1 MYHAAGADAMPYSG
15 QKGKSMDKNTA
26 RQTIRANWRQI
37 IPRLT
42 GPAKDKANGEQ
53 SWICPICGHGTHGD
67 GLTFDPT
74 STDGNSLHC
83 FGCSFYGDI
92 IDLYMKLTGTSYP
105 EALSILAQEIGG
117 TIDGQAPS
125 GQQKPLHAQTAE
137 EPAGQQKSR
146 TQATAAATDGQE
158 NPGGEDEQPEPDYTA
173 FYEEANRHLTETDYH
188 RGISLETLNRYKV
201 GFVPNWRHPKAPPA
215 VPPSPRLIIPTSP
228 HSYLARD
235 TRKPIPA
242 DAAKYAKSK
251 VGRVHIFNPAALAAD
266 QSVFVVEGE
275 LDALSIIDVGGAA
288 VALGSVSNWK
298 KFAELVKAQPPTHPI
313 VLALDQDARGQ
324 EAEKQLADT
333 LKGLQ
338 VPFYRQNVT
347 GQHKDANEA
356 LQADR
361 GAFAAA
367 VNAAAEA
374 ALAEAQAQ
382 ADAQREELEHEA
394 AAYSLQN
401 FLDNIAASASATY
414 IPTGFEGL
422 DSILD
427 GGLFPSLYVVGAI
440 SSLGKTTFCL
450 QIADQIAAAG
460 QDVLIFSLEMARNE
474 LISKSISRLTVLQD
488 LQQNGSTSNAKTTRG
503 ILTGSRYASY
513 SRAEKELIKK
523 AVSLYSE
530 TARHIYITEGMGDVG
545 VKEIRER
552 VQRHVRITGR
562 RPVVVIDYLQIIA
575 PADIRATDKQ
585 NTDKAV
591 LELKRLSRDM
601 DIPVVGISSFNRDN
615 YTQPVNLSSFKE
627 SGAIEYSSD
636 VLIGL
641 QYTGMD
647 YQEGE
652 TDKNREKRIRE
663 LLKQAAADAKTG
675 KPQHIHLK
683 ILKNRNGS
691 KGEILLEFYP
701 MFNYFRED
709 TATLA
714 GQAPSRAAKR
724 L

>member
-105 EALSILAQEIGG
+105 EALSILAQEIGV

-201 GFVPNWRHPKAPPA
+201 GFVANWRHPKAPPA
-215 VPPSPRLIIPTSP
+215 VPPSPRLIIPTSSN
-228 HSYLARD
+228 SYLARD

-266 QSVFVVEGE
+266 QPVFVVEGE

-298 KFAELVKAQPPTHPI
+298 KFAELVKAQPPTRPI

-427 GGLFPSLYVVGAI
+427 GGLFPGLYVVGAI

-474 LISKSISRLTVLQD
+474 LIAKSISRLTVLQD

>member
-1 MYHAAGADAMPYSG
+1 
-15 QKGKSMDKNTA
+15 MDKDTA

-37 IPRLT
+37 IARMT
-42 GPAKDKANGEQ
+42 EPAKDKVNGET
-53 SWICPICGHGTHGD
+53 SWICPFCGHGTHGD

-74 STDGNSLHC
+74 SHDGNGLKC
-83 FGCSFYGDI
+83 FGCGWNGDI
-92 IDLYMKLTGTSYP
+92 IDLYMKQTDTSYTV
-105 EALSILAQEIGG
+105 ALSLLAEEIGI

-125 GQQKPLHAQTAE
+125 GPQKPLHAQAMKEGHT
-137 EPAGQQKSR
+137 R
-146 TQATAAATDGQE
+146 ATEAATDGQG
-158 NPGGEDEQPEPDYTA
+158 NPGGKDDEQPEPDYTA
-173 FYEEANRHLTETDYH
+173 FFEEANRHLTETDYH

-201 GFVPNWRHPKAPPA
+201 GFVPNWRHPKAPQ
-215 VPPSPRLIIPTSP
+215 VVSPSPRLIIPTSP
-228 HSYLARD
+228 HGYLARD
-235 TRKPIPA
+235 TRQTIPA

-266 QSVFVVEGE
+266 QPVFVVEGE

-298 KFAELVKAQPPTHPI
+298 KFAELVKAQPPTRPI

-427 GGLFPSLYVVGAI
+427 GGLFPGLYVVGAI

-474 LISKSISRLTVLQD
+474 LIAKSISRLTVLQD

-591 LELKRLSRDM
+591 LELKRLSRDLG
-601 DIPVVGISSFNRDN
+601 IPVVGISSFNRDN

-647 YQEGE
+647 YEEGE

-675 KPQHIHLK
+675 KAQHIHMK

-691 KGEILLEFYP
+691 KGEMLLEFYP

>member
-1 MYHAAGADAMPYSG
+1 
-15 QKGKSMDKNTA
+15 MDKDTA

-53 SWICPICGHGTHGD
+53 SWICPFCGHGAHGD

-74 STDGNSLHC
+74 SQDGNSLHC
-83 FGCSFYGDI
+83 FGCSFHGDI
-92 IDLYMKLTGTSYP
+92 IDLYMKLTGTSYT
-105 EALSILAQEIGG
+105 EALSLLAQEIGI

-125 GQQKPLHAQTAE
+125 GQQKPPHAQTAE

-158 NPGGEDEQPEPDYTA
+158 NPGGEDEQQEPDYTA
-173 FYEEANRHLTETDYH
+173 FFEEANRHLTETDYH

-266 QSVFVVEGE
+266 QPVFVVEGE

-356 LQADR
+356 LNTDR
-361 GAFAAA
+361 PAFSAAIAAA
-367 VNAAAEA
+367 AAA
-374 ALAEAQAQ
+374 AQEE
-382 ADAQREELEHEA
+382 ADAEKEARREELEKEA
-394 AAYSLQN
+394 AAYTLQD
-401 FLDNIAASASATY
+401 FISQISASAAASYT
-414 IPTGFEGL
+414 PTGFDNL
-422 DSILD
+422 DALLD
-427 GGLFPSLYVVGAI
+427 GGLYAGLYVVGAI

-474 LISKSISRLTVLQD
+474 LIAKSISRITLTLD
-488 LQQNGSTSNAKTTRG
+488 MELYSSTAHAKTTRG
-503 ILTGSRYASY
+503 ILTGSRYARY
-513 SRAEKELIKK
+513 NREEKELIQK
-523 AVSLYSE
+523 AISMYGDY
-530 TARHIYITEGMGDVG
+530 AKHIYIVEGVGDVG
-545 VKEIRER
+545 VKEIRQR
-552 VQRHVRITGR
+552 VERHVKITGR
-562 RPVVVIDYLQIIA
+562 RPVVLIDYLQIMA
-575 PADIRATDKQ
+575 PADVRATDKQ

-591 LELKRLSRDM
+591 LELKRMSRDLG
-601 DIPVVGISSFNRDN
+601 IPVIGISSLNRDN
-615 YTQPVNLSSFKE
+615 YTEPISMKAFKE

-641 QYTGMD
+641 QYMGMD
-647 YQEGE
+647 YAEGE
-652 TDKNREKRIRE
+652 GKDARERRIRE
-663 LLKQAAADAKTG
+663 LIQQNFAAARDG
-675 KPQHIHLK
+675 MPQKIQLK
-683 ILKNRNGS
+683 ILKNRNGG
-691 KGEILLEFYP
+691 KGDSLFDFYP
-701 MFNYFRED
+701 MFNYFTVSDPLVSGADHRR
-709 TATLA
+709 TA
-714 GQAPSRAAKR
+714 RR
-724 L
+724 R

>member
-1 MYHAAGADAMPYSG
+1 
-15 QKGKSMDKNTA
+15 MDKDTA

-37 IPRLT
+37 IARMT
-42 GPAKDKANGEQ
+42 EPAKDKVNGET
-53 SWICPICGHGTHGD
+53 SWICPFCGHGTHGD

-74 STDGNSLHC
+74 SHDGNGLKC
-83 FGCSFYGDI
+83 FGCGWNGDI
-92 IDLYMKLTGTSYP
+92 IDLYMKQTDTSYSD
-105 EALSILAQEIGG
+105 ALSILAQEIGI
-117 TIDGQAPS
+117 TIDGQAP
-125 GQQKPLHAQTAE
+125 GGPQKPLHAQAMK
-137 EPAGQQKSR
+137 EPGERQKGHTR
-146 TQATAAATDGQE
+146 ATEAATDGQG
-158 NPGGEDEQPEPDYTA
+158 NPGGKDDEQPEPDYTA
-173 FYEEANRHLTETDYH
+173 FFEEANRHLTETDYH

-201 GFVPNWRHPKAPPA
+201 GFVPNWRHPKAPQ
-215 VPPSPRLIIPTSP
+215 VVSPSPRLIIPTSP

-235 TRKPIPA
+235 TRQTIPA

-266 QSVFVVEGE
+266 QPVFVVEGE

-298 KFAELVKAQPPTHPI
+298 KFAELVKAQPPTRPI

-338 VPFYRQNVT
+338 IPFYRQNIT
-347 GQHKDANEA
+347 GKYKDANEA

-427 GGLFPSLYVVGAI
+427 GGLFPGLYVVGAI

-450 QIADQIAAAG
+450 QMADQIAAAG
-460 QDVLIFSLEMARNE
+460 HDVLIFSLEMARSE
-474 LISKSISRLTVLQD
+474 LIAKSVSRLTVLQD

-513 SRAEKELIKK
+513 SRAEKELIMK

-530 TARHIYITEGMGDVG
+530 TARRIYITEGVGDVG

-591 LELKRLSRDM
+591 LELKRLSRDL

-647 YQEGE
+647 YEEGE

-675 KPQHIHLK
+675 KAQHIHMK

-691 KGEILLEFYP
+691 KGEMLLEFYP

>member
-1 MYHAAGADAMPYSG
+1 MTKEEARRVVRASWRPILQRMAA
-15 QKGKSMDKNTA
+15 
-26 RQTIRANWRQI
+26 
-37 IPRLT
+37 L
-42 GPAKDKANGEQ
+42 AKEKVNGEA
-53 SWICPICGHGTHGD
+53 SYICPLCGHGSHGD

-74 STDGNSLHC
+74 SPDGNSLHC
-83 FGCSFYGDI
+83 FGCSFHGDI
-92 IDLYMKLTGTSYP
+92 IDLYQAVNGVEYG
-105 EALSILAQEIGG
+105 EALSLLAAEIGVH
-117 TIDGQAPS
+117 IDGGTGRPTPAPAAQRAQA
-125 GQQKPLHAQTAE
+125 AQRPEADHCPGWAGPAQYGGSQRPT
-137 EPAGQQKSR
+137 PAG
-146 TQATAAATDGQE
+146 E
-158 NPGGEDEQPEPDYTA
+158 EVDYTA
-173 FYEEANRHLTETDYH
+173 FFKEAARHLQDTNYH
-188 RGISLETLNRYKV
+188 RGIGLATLQRFGV
-201 GFVPNWRHPKAPPA
+201 GYVAAWRHPKAPQA
-215 VPPSPRLIIPTSP
+215 VPTSPRLIIPTSKS
-228 HSYLARD
+228 SYLARD
-235 TRKPIPA
+235 TRRPMPQGA
-242 DAAKYAKSK
+242 EQYAKSK
-251 VGRVHIFNPAALAAD
+251 VGKVHIFNLDALSAAD
-266 QSVFVVEGE
+266 QPVFVVEGE
-275 LDALSIIDVGGAA
+275 LDALSIIDAGGQAL
-288 VALGSVSNWK
+288 ALGSTANWHK
-298 KFAELVKAQPPTHPI
+298 
-313 VLALDQDARGQ
+313 
-324 EAEKQLADT
+324 LADFAANHPQ
-333 LKGLQ
+333 LQ
-338 VPFYRQNVT
+338 PLILSLDNDEPGRKAENSLAAALQGAGISFYRQNIAAPY
-347 GQHKDANEA
+347 KDANEA
-356 LQADR
+356 LQVDR
-361 GAFAAA
+361 MAFVAA
-367 VNAAAEA
+367 VSAATEA

-382 ADAQREELEHEA
+382 TDAQREELEHEA

-401 FLDNIAASASATY
+401 FLDDIVASASATY

-427 GGLFPSLYVVGAI
+427 GGLFPGLYVVGAI

-450 QIADQIAAAG
+450 QMADQIAAAG
-460 QDVLIFSLEMARNE
+460 NDVLIFSLEMARSE
-474 LISKSISRLTVLQD
+474 LIAKSISRLTVLQD

-523 AVSLYSE
+523 ATSLYGKI
-530 TARHIYITEGMGDVG
+530 AQRIYITEGVGDVG

-552 VQRHVRITGR
+552 VQRHIRITGR

-591 LELKRLSRDM
+591 LELKRLSRDL

-675 KPQHIHLK
+675 KAQHIHLK

-691 KGEILLEFYP
+691 KGEMLLEFYP

-714 GQAPSRAAKR
+714 GQTHSRAAKR

>member
-1 MYHAAGADAMPYSG
+1 MYHAAGADAMPDSG

-105 EALSILAQEIGG
+105 EALSILAQEIGV

-158 NPGGEDEQPEPDYTA
+158 NPGGEDEQQEPDYTA
-173 FYEEANRHLTETDYH
+173 FFEEANRHLTETDYH

-201 GFVPNWRHPKAPPA
+201 GFVANWRHPKAPPA
-215 VPPSPRLIIPTSP
+215 VPPSPRLIIPTSSN
-228 HSYLARD
+228 SYLARD

-266 QSVFVVEGE
+266 QPVFVVEGE

-298 KFAELVKAQPPTHPI
+298 KFAELVKAQPPTRPI

-427 GGLFPSLYVVGAI
+427 GGLFPGLYVVGAI

-474 LISKSISRLTVLQD
+474 LIAKSISRLTVLQD

>member
-1 MYHAAGADAMPYSG
+1 
-15 QKGKSMDKNTA
+15 MDKDTA

-37 IPRLT
+37 IARMT
-42 GPAKDKANGEQ
+42 EPAKDKVNGEK
-53 SWICPICGHGTHGD
+53 SWICPFCGHGTHGD

-74 STDGNSLHC
+74 SHDGNGLKC
-83 FGCSFYGDI
+83 FGCGWNGDI
-92 IDLYMKLTGTSYP
+92 IDLYMKQTDTSYTV
-105 EALSILAQEIGG
+105 ALSLLAEEIGI

-125 GQQKPLHAQTAE
+125 GPQKPLHAQAMK
-137 EPAGQQKSR
+137 EPGERQKGHTR
-146 TQATAAATDGQE
+146 ATEAATDGQG
-158 NPGGEDEQPEPDYTA
+158 NPGGKDDEQPEPDYTA
-173 FYEEANRHLTETDYH
+173 FFEEANRHLTETDYH

-201 GFVPNWRHPKAPPA
+201 GFVPNWRHPKAPQA
-215 VPPSPRLIIPTSP
+215 VSPSPRLIIPTSP

-235 TRKPIPA
+235 TRQTIPA

-266 QSVFVVEGE
+266 QPVFVVEGE
-275 LDALSIIDVGGAA
+275 LDAFSIIDVGGEA
-288 VALGSVSNWK
+288 VALGSTSMINRFIKMVEERKPRSP
-298 KFAELVKAQPPTHPI
+298 LI
-313 VLALDQDARGQ
+313 LALDNDKPNKDGVNKGQ
-324 EAEKQLADT
+324 EAEKKLADA
-333 LKGLQ
+333 LNALQ
-338 VPFYRQNVT
+338 IPFYRQNIT
-347 GQHKDANEA
+347 GKYKDANEA

-374 ALAEAQAQ
+374 ALAEIQAQ

-427 GGLFPSLYVVGAI
+427 GGLFPGLYVVGAI

-450 QIADQIAAAG
+450 QMADQIAAAG
-460 QDVLIFSLEMARNE
+460 HDVLIFSLEMARSE
-474 LISKSISRLTVLQD
+474 LIAKSVSRLTVLQD

-513 SRAEKELIKK
+513 SRAEKELIMK

-530 TARHIYITEGMGDVG
+530 TARRIYITEGVGDVG

-591 LELKRLSRDM
+591 LELKRLSRDLG
-601 DIPVVGISSFNRDN
+601 IPVVGISSFNRDN

-647 YQEGE
+647 YEEGE

-675 KPQHIHLK
+675 KAQHIHMK

-691 KGEILLEFYP
+691 KGEMLLEFYP

>member
-1 MYHAAGADAMPYSG
+1 
-15 QKGKSMDKNTA
+15 MDKDTA

-37 IPRLT
+37 IARMT
-42 GPAKDKANGEQ
+42 EPAKDKVNGET
-53 SWICPICGHGTHGD
+53 SWICPFCGHGTHGD

-74 STDGNSLHC
+74 SHDGNGLKC
-83 FGCSFYGDI
+83 FGCGWNGDI
-92 IDLYMKLTGTSYP
+92 IDLYMKQTDTSYTV
-105 EALSILAQEIGG
+105 ALSLLAEEIGI

-125 GQQKPLHAQTAE
+125 GPQKPLHAQAMKE
-137 EPAGQQKSR
+137 LGERQKGHTR
-146 TQATAAATDGQE
+146 ATEAATDGQG
-158 NPGGEDEQPEPDYTA
+158 NPGGKDDEQPEPDYTA
-173 FYEEANRHLTETDYH
+173 FFEEANRHLTETDYH

-201 GFVPNWRHPKAPPA
+201 GFVPNWRHPKAPQ
-215 VPPSPRLIIPTSP
+215 VVSPSPRLIIPTSP
-228 HSYLARD
+228 HGYLARD
-235 TRKPIPA
+235 TRQTIPA

-266 QSVFVVEGE
+266 QPVFVVEGE

-298 KFAELVKAQPPTHPI
+298 KFAELVKAQPPTRPI

-338 VPFYRQNVT
+338 IPFYRQNIT
-347 GQHKDANEA
+347 GKYKDANEA

-427 GGLFPSLYVVGAI
+427 GGLFPGLYVVGAI

-450 QIADQIAAAG
+450 QMADQIASAG
-460 QDVLIFSLEMARNE
+460 HDVLLFSLEMARSE
-474 LISKSISRLTVLQD
+474 LIAKSISRLTVLQD

-513 SRAEKELIKK
+513 SRAEKELIMK

-530 TARHIYITEGMGDVG
+530 TARRIYITEGVGDVG

-591 LELKRLSRDM
+591 LELKRLSRDLG
-601 DIPVVGISSFNRDN
+601 IPVVGISSFNRDN

-647 YQEGE
+647 YEEGE

-675 KPQHIHLK
+675 KAQHIHMK

-691 KGEILLEFYP
+691 KGEMLLEFYP

>member
-1 MYHAAGADAMPYSG
+1 
-15 QKGKSMDKNTA
+15 MDKNTA
-26 RQTIRANWRQI
+26 RQTIRSNWRQI
-37 IPRLT
+37 IARMT
-42 GPAKDKANGEQ
+42 EPAKDKVNGET
-53 SWICPICGHGTHGD
+53 SWICPFCGHGTHGD

-74 STDGNSLHC
+74 SHDGNGLKC
-83 FGCSFYGDI
+83 FGCGWNGDI
-92 IDLYMKLTGTSYP
+92 IDLYMKQTDTSYP
-105 EALSILAQEIGG
+105 DALSLLAEEVGI

-125 GQQKPLHAQTAE
+125 GPQKPFYAQAME
-137 EPAGQQKSR
+137 EPGGQQKSH
-146 TQATAAATDGQE
+146 TQATAAATEWQGSPDVE
-158 NPGGEDEQPEPDYTA
+158 NEQQEPDYTA
-173 FYEEANRHLTETDYH
+173 FFEEANRHLTETDYH

-201 GFVPNWRHPKAPPA
+201 GYVAAWRHPKAPQA
-215 VPPSPRLIIPTSP
+215 VPTSPRLIIPTSKS
-228 HSYLARD
+228 SYLARD
-235 TRKPIPA
+235 TRRPMPQGA
-242 DAAKYAKSK
+242 EQYAKSK
-251 VGRVHIFNPAALAAD
+251 VGKVHIFNLDALKAE
-266 QSVFVVEGE
+266 QPVFVVEGE
-275 LDALSIIDVGGAA
+275 LDALSIIDVGGEA
-288 VALGSVSNWK
+288 VALGSTSMINRFIKMVEEK
-298 KFAELVKAQPPTHPI
+298 KPRPPLI
-313 VLALDQDARGQ
+313 LALDNDKPDKDGVNKGQ
-324 EAEKQLADT
+324 EAEKKLADT
-333 LKGLQ
+333 LNGLQ
-338 VPFYRQNVT
+338 IPFYRQNIT
-347 GQHKDANEA
+347 GKYKDANEA

-374 ALAEAQAQ
+374 ALAEIQAQ

-427 GGLFPSLYVVGAI
+427 GGLFPGLYVVGAI

-450 QIADQIAAAG
+450 QMADQIAAAG
-460 QDVLIFSLEMARNE
+460 HDVLIFSLEMARSE
-474 LISKSISRLTVLQD
+474 LIAKSVSRLTVLQD

-513 SRAEKELIKK
+513 SRAEKELIMK

-530 TARHIYITEGMGDVG
+530 TARRIYITEGVGDVG

-591 LELKRLSRDM
+591 LELKRLSRDL

-647 YQEGE
+647 YEEGE

-675 KPQHIHLK
+675 KAQHIHMK

-691 KGEILLEFYP
+691 KGEMLLEFYP

>member
-1 MYHAAGADAMPYSG
+1 MYHAAGSDAMPYPG
-15 QKGKSMDKNTA
+15 QKGKIMDKDTA
-26 RQTIRANWRQI
+26 RQTIRAHWRQI
-37 IPRLT
+37 IPRLA

-53 SWICPICGHGTHGD
+53 SWICPFCGHGAHGD
-67 GLTFDPT
+67 GLTFDPK
-74 STDGNSLHC
+74 SPDGNSLHC
-83 FGCSFYGDI
+83 FGCSFHGDI
-92 IDLYMKLTGTSYP
+92 IDLYMKLTDTSYSD
-105 EALSILAQEIGG
+105 ALSILAQEIGI
-117 TIDGQAPS
+117 TIDGQAP
-125 GQQKPLHAQTAE
+125 GGPQKTLHVKTAK
-137 EPAGQQKSR
+137 EPGGKHKSR
-146 TQATAAATDGQE
+146 TQATAAATDGQGS
-158 NPGGEDEQPEPDYTA
+158 PGGEEESVLDYTA

-201 GFVPNWRHPKAPPA
+201 GFVANWRHPKAPPA

-235 TRKPIPA
+235 TRQPIPA

-266 QSVFVVEGE
+266 QPVFVVEGE

-422 DSILD
+422 DRILD
-427 GGLFPSLYVVGAI
+427 GGLFPGLYVVGAI

-450 QIADQIAAAG
+450 QMADQIAAAG
-460 QDVLIFSLEMARNE
+460 HDVLIFSLEMARSE
-474 LISKSISRLTVLQD
+474 LIAKSVSRLTVLQD

-513 SRAEKELIKK
+513 SRAEKELIMK

-530 TARHIYITEGMGDVG
+530 TARRIYITEGVGDVG

-552 VQRHVRITGR
+552 VQRHARITGR

-591 LELKRLSRDM
+591 LELKRLSRDL

-647 YQEGE
+647 YEEGE

-675 KPQHIHLK
+675 KAQHIHMK

-691 KGEILLEFYP
+691 KGEMLLEFYP

>member
-1 MYHAAGADAMPYSG
+1 
-15 QKGKSMDKNTA
+15 MDKDTA

-37 IPRLT
+37 IARMT
-42 GPAKDKANGEQ
+42 EPAKDKVNGET
-53 SWICPICGHGTHGD
+53 SWICPFCGHGTHGD

-74 STDGNSLHC
+74 SHDGNGLKC
-83 FGCSFYGDI
+83 FGCGWNGDI
-92 IDLYMKLTGTSYP
+92 IDLYMKQTDTSYTV
-105 EALSILAQEIGG
+105 ALSLLAEEIGI

-125 GQQKPLHAQTAE
+125 GPQKPLHAQAMKEGHT
-137 EPAGQQKSR
+137 R
-146 TQATAAATDGQE
+146 ATEAATDGQG
-158 NPGGEDEQPEPDYTA
+158 NPGGKDDEQPEPDYTA
-173 FYEEANRHLTETDYH
+173 FFEEANRHLTETDYH

-201 GFVPNWRHPKAPPA
+201 GFVPNWRHPKAPQ
-215 VPPSPRLIIPTSP
+215 VVSPSPRLIIPTSP
-228 HSYLARD
+228 HGYLARD
-235 TRKPIPA
+235 TRQTIPA

-266 QSVFVVEGE
+266 QPVFVVEGE

-298 KFAELVKAQPPTHPI
+298 KFAELVKAQPPTRPI

-338 VPFYRQNVT
+338 IPFYRQNIT
-347 GQHKDANEA
+347 GKYKDANEA

-427 GGLFPSLYVVGAI
+427 GGLFPGLYVVGAI

-450 QIADQIAAAG
+450 QMADQIASAG
-460 QDVLIFSLEMARNE
+460 HDVLLFSLEMARSE
-474 LISKSISRLTVLQD
+474 LIAKSISRLTVLQD

-513 SRAEKELIKK
+513 SRAEKELIMK

-530 TARHIYITEGMGDVG
+530 TARRIYITEGVGDVG

-591 LELKRLSRDM
+591 LELKRLSRDLG
-601 DIPVVGISSFNRDN
+601 IPVVGISSFNRDN

-647 YQEGE
+647 YEEGE

-675 KPQHIHLK
+675 KAQHIHMK

-691 KGEILLEFYP
+691 KGEMLLEFYP

>member
-1 MYHAAGADAMPYSG
+1 MYHAAVADAMPHSG

-42 GPAKDKANGEQ
+42 GPAKDKSNGEQ

-67 GLTFDPT
+67 GLTFDPK
-74 STDGNSLHC
+74 SPDGNSLHC
-83 FGCSFYGDI
+83 FGCSFHGDI
-92 IDLYMKLTGTSYP
+92 IDLYMKLTGTSYT
-105 EALSILAQEIGG
+105 EALSLLAQEIGI
-117 TIDGQAPS
+117 TIDGQSPS
-125 GQQKPLHAQTAE
+125 GPQKPPHAQTAE

-266 QSVFVVEGE
+266 QPVFVVEGE

-427 GGLFPSLYVVGAI
+427 GGLFPGLYVVGAI

-474 LISKSISRLTVLQD
+474 LIAKSISRLTVLQD

>member
-1 MYHAAGADAMPYSG
+1 MTRDE
-15 QKGKSMDKNTA
+15 A
-26 RQTIRANWRQI
+26 RQAVRASWRPILQ
-37 IPRLT
+37 RMAAL
-42 GPAKDKANGEQ
+42 AKEKVNGEA
-53 SWICPICGHGTHGD
+53 SYICPLCGHGAHGD

-74 STDGNSLHC
+74 SPDGNSLHC
-83 FGCSFYGDI
+83 FGCGFHGDI
-92 IDLYMKLTGTSYP
+92 IDLYQAVNGVGYG
-105 EALSILAQEIGG
+105 EALSLLAAEIGVK
-117 TIDGQAPS
+117 IDGGPWQPAPTTAA
-125 GQQKPLHAQTAE
+125 QRTQTAQR
-137 EPAGQQKSR
+137 PAADHR
-146 TQATAAATDGQE
+146 
-158 NPGGEDEQPEPDYTA
+158 PGGSGPAQYRGDQRPATGGEEADYTA
-173 FYEEANRHLTETDYH
+173 FFQEAARHLQETDYH
-188 RGISLETLNRYKV
+188 RGISLATLQRFGV
-201 GFVPNWRHPKAPPA
+201 GYVAAWRHPKAPQA
-215 VPPSPRLIIPTSP
+215 VPTSPRLIIPTSKS
-228 HSYLARD
+228 SYLARD
-235 TRKPIPA
+235 TRRPMPQGA
-242 DAAKYAKSK
+242 EQYAKSK
-251 VGRVHIFNPAALAAD
+251 VGKVHIFNLEALNAAD
-266 QSVFVVEGE
+266 QPVFVVEGE
-275 LDALSIIDVGGAA
+275 LDALSIIDAGGQAL
-288 VALGSVSNWK
+288 ALGSVANWQRLAA
-298 KFAELVKAQPPTHPI
+298 FATDRPQVQPLILSLDNDEPGQKAENS
-313 VLALDQDARGQ
+313 LA
-324 EAEKQLADT
+324 EA
-333 LKGLQ
+333 LQ
-338 VPFYRQNVT
+338 AAGISFYRQNIAAPY
-347 GQHKDANEA
+347 KDANEA

-367 VNAAAEA
+367 VNAAKEA
-374 ALAEAQAQ
+374 AQAEAQAQ

-394 AAYSLQN
+394 AAYSLQS

-427 GGLFPSLYVVGAI
+427 GGLFPGLYVVGAI

-474 LISKSISRLTVLQD
+474 LIAKSISRLTVLQD

>member
-1 MYHAAGADAMPYSG
+1 
-15 QKGKSMDKNTA
+15 MDKDTA

-37 IPRLT
+37 IARMT
-42 GPAKDKANGEQ
+42 EPAKDKVNGET
-53 SWICPICGHGTHGD
+53 SWICPFCGHGTHGD

-74 STDGNSLHC
+74 SHDGNGLKC
-83 FGCSFYGDI
+83 FGCGWNGDI
-92 IDLYMKLTGTSYP
+92 IDLYMKQTDTSYTV
-105 EALSILAQEIGG
+105 ALSLLAEEIGI

-125 GQQKPLHAQTAE
+125 GPQKPLHAQAMK
-137 EPAGQQKSR
+137 EPRERQKGHTR
-146 TQATAAATDGQE
+146 DTEAATDGQG
-158 NPGGEDEQPEPDYTA
+158 NPGGKDDEQPEPDYTA
-173 FYEEANRHLTETDYH
+173 FFEEANRHLTETDYH

-201 GFVPNWRHPKAPPA
+201 GFVPNWRHPKAPQ
-215 VPPSPRLIIPTSP
+215 VVSPSPRLIIPTSP

-235 TRKPIPA
+235 TRQTIPA

-266 QSVFVVEGE
+266 QPVFVVEGE

-298 KFAELVKAQPPTHPI
+298 KFAELVKAQPPTRPI

-338 VPFYRQNVT
+338 IPFYRQNIT
-347 GQHKDANEA
+347 GKYKDANEA

-422 DSILD
+422 DRILD
-427 GGLFPSLYVVGAI
+427 GGLFPGLYVVGAI

-450 QIADQIAAAG
+450 QMADQIAAAG
-460 QDVLIFSLEMARNE
+460 HDVLIFSLEMARSE
-474 LISKSISRLTVLQD
+474 LIAKSVSRLTVLQD

-513 SRAEKELIKK
+513 SRVEKELIMK
-523 AVSLYSE
+523 AVSLYGE
-530 TARHIYITEGMGDVG
+530 TARCIYITEGVGDVG

-562 RPVVVIDYLQIIA
+562 RPVVLIDYLQIIA

-591 LELKRLSRDM
+591 LELKRLSRDL

-647 YQEGE
+647 YEEGE

-675 KPQHIHLK
+675 KAQHIHLK

-691 KGEILLEFYP
+691 KGEMLLEFYP

>member
-1 MYHAAGADAMPYSG
+1 
-15 QKGKSMDKNTA
+15 MDKNTA

-42 GPAKDKANGEQ
+42 GPAKDKANGKQ

-67 GLTFDPT
+67 GLTFDPK
-74 STDGNSLHC
+74 SPDGNSLHC

-105 EALSILAQEIGG
+105 EALSILAQEIGI

-125 GQQKPLHAQTAE
+125 GPQKPLHAQTAE

-146 TQATAAATDGQE
+146 TQATAAATEGQGV
-158 NPGGEDEQPEPDYTA
+158 PGGEDEQHEPDCTA
-173 FYEEANRHLTETDYH
+173 FFEEANRHLTETDYH

-201 GFVPNWRHPKAPPA
+201 GFVANWRHPKAPPA

-266 QSVFVVEGE
+266 QPVFVVEGE

-298 KFAELVKAQPPTHPI
+298 KFAELVKAQPPTRPI

-427 GGLFPSLYVVGAI
+427 GGLFPGLYVVGAI

-474 LISKSISRLTVLQD
+474 LIAKSISRLTVLQD

-530 TARHIYITEGMGDVG
+530 TSRHIYITEGMGDVG

>member
-1 MYHAAGADAMPYSG
+1 MYHAAGADAMPDSG

-105 EALSILAQEIGG
+105 EALSILAQEIGI

-125 GQQKPLHAQTAE
+125 GPQKPLHAQTVE
-137 EPAGQQKSR
+137 EPTRQQKNR

-158 NPGGEDEQPEPDYTA
+158 NPGGEDEQQEPDYTA
-173 FYEEANRHLTETDYH
+173 FFEEANRHLTETDYH

-201 GFVPNWRHPKAPPA
+201 GFVPNWRHPKAPSA

-266 QSVFVVEGE
+266 QPVFVVEGE

-298 KFAELVKAQPPTHPI
+298 KFAELVKAQPPTRPI

-427 GGLFPSLYVVGAI
+427 GGLFPGLYVVGAI

-474 LISKSISRLTVLQD
+474 LIAKSISRLTVLQD

>member
-74 STDGNSLHC
+74 STDGNGLHC
-83 FGCSFYGDI
+83 FGCSFHGDI

-105 EALSILAQEIGG
+105 EALSILAQEIGV

-125 GQQKPLHAQTAE
+125 GPQKPLHAQTVE
-137 EPAGQQKSR
+137 EPTRQQKNR
-146 TQATAAATDGQE
+146 TQATAAATEGQGV
-158 NPGGEDEQPEPDYTA
+158 PGGEDEQPEPDYTA

-201 GFVPNWRHPKAPPA
+201 GFVANWRHPKAPPA
-215 VPPSPRLIIPTSP
+215 VPPSPRLIIPTSSN
-228 HSYLARD
+228 SYLARD

-266 QSVFVVEGE
+266 QPVFVVEGE

-298 KFAELVKAQPPTHPI
+298 KFAELVKAQPPTRPI

-427 GGLFPSLYVVGAI
+427 GGLFPGLYVVGAI

-474 LISKSISRLTVLQD
+474 LIAKSISRLTVLQD